1 MHPIEAVMR
10 TAMENLRSMVDVQTI
25 VGDPVTTPDGTVIV
39 PVSKVQFGYAAGGS
53 DWAQTKQQR
62 SAYAVPDAGEREGD
76 RDRLPF
82 GGGSG
87 GGVSIVPVAF
97 LVVGTQ
103 GVRVVPLET
112 PTRTFERIVELVP
125 QIVDKFGA
133 RGKSPVSMS
142 QTV

>member
-1 MHPIEAVMR
+1 
-10 TAMENLRSMVDVQTI
+10 MVDVQTI

-53 DWAQTKQQR
+53 DWAQGKQQR
-62 SAYAVPDAGEREGD
+62 SVYAVPDGGGSEGNPESW
-76 RDRLPF
+76 PF

-125 QIVDKFGA
+125 HIVDQFGA
-133 RGKSPVSMS
+133 RGKKPVPTG
-142 QTV
+142 QTTTTV